1 MEKRS
6 RRIFAGFYRR
16 YDSKFVY
23 VAAVVPDADT
33 GEQMVI
39 FHEGIDACECK
50 YYCMTKESFCET
62 VEVNGERVDK
72 FTRQPQ
78 VRITDT
84 HIENLKGA
92 GFSGPVRRKKPKDE
106 EELAYEYR
114 RGRSSQT
121 YTDYAKDLCKNY
133 KTDLRRYR
141 LCVSQK
147 RYIGLLEKEEFDI
160 LKEDL
165 SFLNDCLK
173 TVLKDYG
180 AYFKERY
187 IEGKSVRRYAEAH
200 GMNRGSVDHLN
211 RKFIAELAAVLK
223 ARDDSDGIR
232 RLRQK

>member
-1 MEKRS
+1 MGKRN

-84 HIENLKGA
+84 HI
-92 GFSGPVRRKKPKDE
+92 
-106 EELAYEYR
+106 
-114 RGRSSQT
+114 
-121 YTDYAKDLCKNY
+121 
-133 KTDLRRYR
+133 
-141 LCVSQK
+141 
-147 RYIGLLEKEEFDI
+147 
-160 LKEDL
+160 
-165 SFLNDCLK
+165 
-173 TVLKDYG
+173 
-180 AYFKERY
+180 
-187 IEGKSVRRYAEAH
+187 
-200 GMNRGSVDHLN
+200 
-211 RKFIAELAAVLK
+211 
-223 ARDDSDGIR
+223 
-232 RLRQK
+232 

>member
-1 MEKRS
+1 MEKRN

-23 VAAVVPDADT
+23 VAAVVPYADT

-84 HIENLKGA
+84 HIENLKGG
-92 GFSGPVRRKKPKDE
+92 GFGGPIRRKKLKDE

-114 RGRSSQT
+114 RFRSSQT
-121 YTDYAKDLCKNY
+121 YTDYAKDPYKNY

-147 RYIGLLEKEEFDI
+147 QYIGLLEKEEFDI

-187 IEGKSVRRYAEAH
+187 IEGRSVRRYAEAH
-200 GMNRGSVDHLN
+200 GMDRGSVDHLN

-223 ARDDSDGIR
+223 AKDDSDGIC